1 MIVNSMTGFASM
13 SGAHEVWTWAWEMRS
28 VNARGLDIRL
38 RMPDGFEDLDPYI
51 RETVKAAITRGNVSI
66 GLKIR
71 SDSGTN
77 SVSLSE
83 AALAKYISDC
93 QLAEAKALDAG
104 LNLAPLT
111 GADLLSGPGVMQ
123 SGGTEQGLVLLKKQ
137 AKAQFPD
144 LLQEFNAARASEGSA
159 MAEIFASQLAQI
171 ESLAIR
177 ARASAADRHV
187 KSGDLI
193 RERVKLLLDTTDI
206 ADEARLQQELA
217 IITVKADVTEELDRL
232 DAHVGAAKTLLS
244 DGGAVGRKLDFLMQE
259 FNREANTLCSK
270 AGTPDLTE
278 CGVELKVIIDQ
289 MREQVQNVE

>member
-159 MAEIFASQLAQI
+159 MAEIFAS
-171 ESLAIR
+171 
-177 ARASAADRHV
+177 
-187 KSGDLI
+187 
-193 RERVKLLLDTTDI
+193 
-206 ADEARLQQELA
+206 
-217 IITVKADVTEELDRL
+217 
-232 DAHVGAAKTLLS
+232 